1 MDGCRYDKR
10 NLQCVIWTCCSFVA
24 NKLVNDLKITT
35 KSILVTFGLFIMP
48 SELQGWGSTT
58 FDSLG
63 SWPFEDLG
71 FHLVQL
77 LQVPLQSSEP
87 HDTKVERFRWA
98 LG

>member
-1 MDGCRYDKR
+1 MTKETHNEECG
-10 NLQCVIWTCCSFVA
+10 LVA
-24 NKLVNDLKITT
+24 PLVQTDLKIAT
-35 KSILVTFGLFIMP
+35 KSILVTFGLFGMP

-71 FHLVQL
+71 FHPVQL
-77 LQVPLQSSEP
+77 LQVPLQRSEP
-87 HDTKVERFRWA
+87 HDTKVERIRWG